1 MYKTTT
7 LATAL
12 ALAMAMNA
20 QAHAQANPGLAAA
33 ATGTGAG
40 AGQQAA
46 QAGTGTVSGVV
57 TDAGRGGYLAGA
69 EVRVEGQ
76 DLVVVTGSDGHFS
89 LARVPAGPQQLR
101 VSYVGRP
108 DQSQPVDV
116 VAGQTASIQVA
127 VSATG
132 ATAATEFD
140 AVVVRAEPI
149 AESQFA
155 ALQAQR
161 ASTSLVNVVAA
172 DSIGRFADQN
182 VAAALSRLPGIA
194 VERDQGQERYVNL
207 RGAPARWT
215 TIAFD
220 GVNVISPAGRTAR
233 LDTIPSSIASQVI
246 ARKAITAAMPSETLA
261 GNIDIITRSPF
272 NYEGLKIGADV
283 GIGYNDLGGGK
294 QYNWGGFLSNKFAD
308 DRWGLLVSASK
319 YSRDMVTDNF
329 ESDPEV
335 AKEDREPGGD
345 ERVWFDAHQNKLYR
359 LTRENESVSGRL
371 EFRPNDD
378 HHFFLSSIYT
388 EFSDHEL
395 RNAWEFD
402 FDANAVS
409 TSDTRPQS
417 EAQRTGYAD
426 VRTGNTP
433 WQGTIHGVEMDAT
446 QNIGNTVQSI
456 FTTTL
461 GGDQNLGDWRAS
473 WRLNYT
479 EAEQDSGPSFNST
492 WVSPSERTLRPTVD
506 YDFTNRELHRVT
518 LFETIRNADGSFSKG
533 NLKRSLDSHDY
544 NFVSLVT
551 NSGKA
556 VTDAWSTRLDLF
568 RDTELF
574 GRPTELQFGVQYDD
588 RTKENN
594 QTRYAIT
601 AAQLSAMGITHPT
614 MADFASDKPYQ
625 GALPLGY
632 SFRYHDE
639 GKAWALLDSLRGQG
653 AGGVVDSVAM
663 DNWYN
668 VQERIGALYGM
679 ATTHF
684 DWGNMVYGVR
694 GEYTRNESSAY
705 AEDDD
710 GYRKVTVKDSGVEF
724 FPSVHLNW
732 DLNDEMKLRFSANTG
747 AARPDYTDLRPNF
760 SINDDEQEI
769 DGGNPYA
776 DTEKSIGLDA
786 YFEWYMR
793 PQGFFSA
800 GVYYKDL
807 RDVLFDVE
815 IPRFGSNDLNTPD
828 FDRSQYTWFTLANG
842 GDGYIRG
849 LELAYSQKFGGLA
862 ERLDLPMWVGDFG
875 ITANVT
881 FNDSEATTPDGRDV
895 RLPGASDLIYN
906 TSLYYEA
913 HGLSARLSWQYRDE
927 WIDSIGDG
935 DVMGDAYWDEVGRLD
950 FSMRYAFNDNVEM
963 YFDANNLLNEP
974 GIRYQGIRNR
984 TTEFERFGK
993 RFMIGVRMSF

>member
-1 MYKTTT
+1 MISRTTT

-12 ALAMAMNA
+12 ALALTMQA
-20 QAHAQANPGLAAA
+20 QAHAQTTSGPAPGPVGVGDPQGRTDL
-33 ATGTGAG
+33 G
-40 AGQQAA
+40 
-46 QAGTGTVSGVV
+46 SINGVV

-69 EVRVEGQ
+69 EVRISGQ
-76 DLVVVTGSDGHFS
+76 SVVAVTGSDGAFTLH
-89 LARVPAGPQQLR
+89 RVPAGTHELT

-108 DQSQPVDV
+108 DYRQRVTV
-116 VAGQTASIQVA
+116 TAGR
-127 VSATG
+127 
-132 ATAATEFD
+132 ATAVTLGMRQGNGDATD
-140 AVVVRAEPI
+140 LDGVVVTAARPI
-149 AESQFA
+149 AESEYA

-172 DSIGRFADQN
+172 DSIGRFPDQN

-220 GVNVISPAGRTAR
+220 GVNVISPAGRVGR
-233 LDTIPSSIASQVI
+233 LDTIPAAIGSQVV

-272 NYEGLKIGADV
+272 DYEGLKIGADI
-283 GIGYNDLGGGK
+283 GIGYNDLGGGE
-294 QYNWGGFLSNKFAD
+294 QYNWGGFISNKFAD
-308 DRWGLLVSASK
+308 DRWGVLVSASK

-335 AKEDREPGGD
+335 AKEDNEPGHD
-345 ERVWFDAHQNKLYR
+345 QRVWFDAHQNKLYR

-371 EFRPNDD
+371 EFRPDSN
-378 HHFFLSSIYT
+378 HSFFLSSIYT

-402 FDANAVS
+402 FDADAVK
-409 TSDTRPQS
+409 TSSGERGD
-417 EAQRTGYAD
+417 GYAD
-426 VRTGNTP
+426 IRTGNTP
-433 WQGTIHGVEMDAT
+433 YLGTVYGVELDAT
-446 QNIGNTVQSI
+446 QNINNTVQSI

-461 GGDQNLGDWRAS
+461 GGDQSFEQWRAS

-479 EAEQDSGPSFNST
+479 EAESDSGPSFNST
-492 WVSPSERTLRPTVD
+492 WVSPKDRSRRPTVD
-506 YDFTNRELHRVT
+506 YDFTNRELHRAT
-518 LFETIRNADGSFSKG
+518 LWDTIVHPDGSFSKG

-544 NFVSLVT
+544 NFVSLRS
-551 NSGKA
+551 NAGKA
-556 VTDAWSTRLDLF
+556 VTDSYSSRLDLF
-568 RDTELF
+568 RDIELF
-574 GRPTELQFGVQYDD
+574 GQPTELQFGFQYDD

-594 QTRYAIT
+594 QTRWEVT
-601 AAQLSAMGITHPT
+601 AAQLEAAGIARPT

-625 GALPLGY
+625 GNLPLGY
-632 SFRYHDE
+632 AFRYHDE
-639 GKAWALLDSLRGQG
+639 GKAWGLLDGLRAQG
-653 AGGVVDSVAM
+653 VGGMKDGVAM

-684 DWGNMVYGVR
+684 DWGNVVYGVR
-694 GEYTRNESSAY
+694 GEYTRNESSAH

-710 GYRKVTVKDSGVEF
+710 GYRKVTISESGVEF
-724 FPSVHLNW
+724 FPSVHVNW

-760 SINDDEQEI
+760 AINDDEQEI

-776 DTEKSIGLDA
+776 DTEKSVGLDA

-800 GVYYKDL
+800 GLYYKDL
-807 RDVLFDVE
+807 RDVLFDVSL
-815 IPRFGSNDLNTPD
+815 PQFGKDDLNTPD
-828 FDRSQYTWFTLANG
+828 VNRSEYRYFTLANG
-842 GDGYIRG
+842 GDGYLQG
-849 LELAYSQKFGGLA
+849 VELAYSQKFGWLA
-862 ERLDLPMWVGDFG
+862 ERFNLPMWVGDFG
-875 ITANVT
+875 VTANIN
-881 FNDSEATTPDGRDV
+881 FNDSEVTTPDGRKV
-895 RLPGASDLIYN
+895 ALPGTSDRIYN
-906 TSLYYEA
+906 ASVYYEA
-913 HGLSARLSWQYRDE
+913 HGLSARLSWQHRTE
-927 WIDSIGDG
+927 WIDGIGDG
-935 DVMGDAYWDEVGRLD
+935 DIMGDEYWDDVGRLD
-950 FSMRYAFNDNVEM
+950 FSLRYAFNDNVEM

-974 GIRYQGIRNR
+974 GIRYQGDRR
-984 TTEFERFGK
+984 RVTEFEQFGQ
-993 RFMIGVRMSF
+993 RYMVGLRLNF

>member
-1 MYKTTT
+1 MFRTTS

-12 ALAMAMNA
+12 ALALTMHV
-20 QAHAQANPGLAAA
+20 QAHAQ
-33 ATGTGAG
+33 
-40 AGQQAA
+40 
-46 QAGTGTVSGVV
+46 TVSGPSPDPAGMGDPASRAESGTISGVV
-57 TDAGRGGYLAGA
+57 SDSGRGGYLAGA
-69 EVRVEGQ
+69 EVRVSGTN
-76 DLVVVTGSDGHFS
+76 VVAVTGSDGRFTLH
-89 LARVPAGPQQLR
+89 RVPAGQHQLT
-101 VSYVGRP
+101 VSYVGRA
-108 DQSQPVDV
+108 DV
-116 VAGQTASIQVA
+116 RENVTVTIGQTTPVSLDMAVA
-127 VSATG
+127 ANGNATDLDG
-132 ATAATEFD
+132 LVVTAP
-140 AVVVRAEPI
+140 RPI
-149 AESQFA
+149 AESEYA

-172 DSIGRFADQN
+172 DSIGRFPDQN
-182 VAAALSRLPGIA
+182 VAASLSRLPGIA

-207 RGAPARWT
+207 RGAPSRWT

-272 NYEGLKIGADV
+272 DYEGLKIGADL

-294 QYNWGGFLSNKFAD
+294 QYNWSGFISNKFAD
-308 DRWGLLVSASK
+308 DRWGVLLSASK

-335 AKEDREPGGD
+335 ASEDREPGGS

-378 HHFFLSSIYT
+378 HHFFLSTIYT

-402 FDANAVS
+402 FDANAVR
-409 TSDTRPQS
+409 TTDTRPQS

-433 WQGTIHGVEMDAT
+433 WQGTLYGVEMDAT
-446 QNIGNTVQSI
+446 QNINNTVQSI

-479 EAEQDSGPSFNST
+479 EAEQDSGPSFHST

-506 YDFTNRELHRVT
+506 YDFTNRELHRAT

-533 NLKRSLDSHDY
+533 NLKRSLDAHDY
-544 NFVSLVT
+544 NFVNLRS
-551 NSGKA
+551 NAGKA
-556 VTDAWSTRLDLF
+556 VTDAYSARMDLI

-574 GRPTELQFGVQYDD
+574 DRSTELQFGLQYDD

-594 QTRYAIT
+594 QSRWQVT
-601 AAQLSAMGITHPT
+601 AAQLAAMGIAQPT
-614 MADFASDKPYQ
+614 MSDFASDKPYQ
-625 GALPLGY
+625 GNLPLGY

-639 GKAWALLDSLRGQG
+639 GKAWNLLNGLRAQG
-653 AGGVVDSVAM
+653 AGGMVGSVVM

-668 VQERIGALYGM
+668 VQEKIGALYGM
-679 ATTHF
+679 GTTHF
-684 DWGNMVYGVR
+684 DWGNVVYGVR
-694 GEYTRNESSAY
+694 GEYTRNESSAH

-710 GYRKVTVKDSGVEF
+710 GYRKVTVTESGVEF

-760 SINDDEQEI
+760 AINDDEQEI

-815 IPRFGSNDLNTPD
+815 IPRFGSND
-828 FDRSQYTWFTLANG
+828 
-842 GDGYIRG
+842 
-849 LELAYSQKFGGLA
+849 
-862 ERLDLPMWVGDFG
+862 
-875 ITANVT
+875 
-881 FNDSEATTPDGRDV
+881 
-895 RLPGASDLIYN
+895 
-906 TSLYYEA
+906 
-913 HGLSARLSWQYRDE
+913 
-927 WIDSIGDG
+927 
-935 DVMGDAYWDEVGRLD
+935 
-950 FSMRYAFNDNVEM
+950 
-963 YFDANNLLNEP
+963 
-974 GIRYQGIRNR
+974 
-984 TTEFERFGK
+984 
-993 RFMIGVRMSF
+993 

>member
-1 MYKTTT
+1 MFRTTS

-12 ALAMAMNA
+12 AIALTMHV
-20 QAHAQANPGLAAA
+20 QAHAQ
-33 ATGTGAG
+33 
-40 AGQQAA
+40 
-46 QAGTGTVSGVV
+46 TVSGPSPDPAGMGDPASRAESGTISGVV
-57 TDAGRGGYLAGA
+57 SDSGRGGYLAGA
-69 EVRVEGQ
+69 EVRVSG
-76 DLVVVTGSDGHFS
+76 LNVVAVTGSDGRFTLH
-89 LARVPAGPQQLR
+89 RVPAGQHQLT

-108 DQSQPVDV
+108 DVRENV
-116 VAGQTASIQVA
+116 TVTIGQTTSVSLDVA
-127 VSATG
+127 ANGNAT
-132 ATAATEFD
+132 D
-140 AVVVRAEPI
+140 LDSVVVTAPRPI
-149 AESQFA
+149 AESEYA

-172 DSIGRFADQN
+172 DSIGRFPDQN

-207 RGAPARWT
+207 RGAPSRWT

-272 NYEGLKIGADV
+272 DYEGLKVGADI

-294 QYNWGGFLSNKFAD
+294 QYNWGGFISNKFAD
-308 DRWGLLVSASK
+308 DRWGVLLSASK

-335 AKEDREPGGD
+335 ASEDQEPGGD

-378 HHFFLSSIYT
+378 HRFFLSSIYT
-388 EFSDHEL
+388 EFSDHEM
-395 RNAWEFD
+395 RNAMEFD
-402 FDANAVS
+402 LDANAVK

-433 WQGTIHGVEMDAT
+433 WSGTVHGVEMDST
-446 QNIGNTVQSI
+446 LNINNTVQSI

-461 GGDQNLGDWRAS
+461 GGDQDFDAWRTS

-479 EAEQDSGPSFNST
+479 KAEEDKGPSFNSS
-492 WVSPSERTLRPTVD
+492 WVSPAERTLRPTVD

-518 LFETIRNADGSFSKG
+518 LWDTIRNADGSFSKG

-544 NFVSLVT
+544 NFVNLRSNRGL
-551 NSGKA
+551 A
-556 VTDAWSTRLDLF
+556 VTDSYSGRMDLF

-594 QTRYAIT
+594 QSRFEIT
-601 AAQLSAMGITHPT
+601 AAQLSAMGITQPT
-614 MADFASDKPYQ
+614 IADFASDKPYK
-625 GALPLGY
+625 GNLPLGY

-639 GKAWALLDSLRGQG
+639 GRAWDLLDDLRGQG
-653 AGGVVDSVAM
+653 AGRMVDSVAM
-663 DNWYN
+663 DEWYE
-668 VQERIGALYGM
+668 VSEKIGAVYGM

-684 DWGNMVYGVR
+684 DWGNMVAGVR
-694 GEYTRNESSAY
+694 GEYTRNESSAFM
-705 AEDDD
+705 EDDN
-710 GYRKVTVKDSGVEF
+710 GYERITVSDSGVEF
-724 FPSVHLNW
+724 FPSVHVNW

-760 SINDDEQEI
+760 AISDEDQEI

-776 DTEKSIGLDA
+776 DTEKSIGFDA

-807 RDVLFDVE
+807 RDVLFDVA
-815 IPRFGSNDLNTPD
+815 IPQFGSNDLNTPD
-828 FDRSQYTWFTLANG
+828 IDRSEYTYYTLANG
-842 GDGYIRG
+842 GEGYLQG

-862 ERLDLPMWVGDFG
+862 ERFNLPMWVGDFG
-875 ITANVT
+875 ITANVN
-881 FNDSEATTPDGRDV
+881 FNDSEATTPDGRKV
-895 RLPGASDLIYN
+895 SLPGTSDVIYN
-906 TSLYYEA
+906 ASVYYEA
-913 HGLSARLSWQYRDE
+913 YGLSTRLSWQHRDE
-927 WIDSIGDG
+927 WIDGIGEG
-935 DVMGDAYWDEVGRLD
+935 GVMGDEYWSDVGRLD
-950 FSMRYAFNDNVEM
+950 FSLRYAFNDNVEM
-963 YFDANNLLNEP
+963 YFDANNLLNES
-974 GIRYQGIRNR
+974 GIRYQGDRQR
-984 TTEFERFGK
+984 TTEFEQFGK
-993 RFMIGVRMSF
+993 RFMVGVRMNF